1 MNKLEDAGVLDDMD
15 EMAKAA
21 LKESLAIMK
30 NGLTATKEKLVAA
43 RLVLDFTKAKPAQ
56 KQDITVRSAEEWLDE
71 VVKDNG
77 EAQADDSTESGTQEA
92 A

>member
-1 MNKLEDAGVLDDMD
+1 MNKLEDAGVIDDMD

-21 LKESLAIMK
+21 LKESIAIMK
-30 NGLTATKEKLVAA
+30 NGLTANKEKLVAA

-56 KQDITVRSAEEWLDE
+56 KQDITVRSAEDWLEE

-77 EAQADDSTESGTQEA
+77 EAPQTDASQQG
-92 A
+92 